1 MGRLRSGSRLLG
13 RIGSGI
19 RVSASFKKN
28 SLLGSV
34 AKRGLPPRGFFRG
47 GGLLPPTGSDVHVL
61 RILDLESPKRRPA
74 PKLLGLKT
82 EYAKNDN
89 FYRRKMPVRPSVFL
103 SVTRRYSVKTVIH
116 ILKLFSRSGSHTI
129 LVFARQT
136 VWQYSEGDPPHGS
149 VECNWVMKKIA
160 IFHKYL
166 ALSWK

>member
-116 ILKLFSRSGSHTI
+116 ILKLFSPFGSHTI
-129 LVFARQT
+129 LVFLYQMI
-136 VWQYSEGDPPHGS
+136 WQHSDGDPT
-149 VECNWVMKKIA
+149 NWGIQCKGV
-160 IFHKYL
+160 
-166 ALSWK
+166 